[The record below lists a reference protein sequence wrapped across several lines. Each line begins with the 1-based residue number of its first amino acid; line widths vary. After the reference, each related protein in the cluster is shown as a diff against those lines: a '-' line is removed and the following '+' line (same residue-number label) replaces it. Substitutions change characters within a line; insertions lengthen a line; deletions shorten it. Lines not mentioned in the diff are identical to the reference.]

1 MNRKCI
7 LVLFALCIGFSST
20 WAQQTDFSGTWILNL
35 EKSKLES
42 KPEGLTGSM
51 FVIEQK
57 NDKVYLTRYHIYGE
71 KKDKISFKMTP
82 DGKTRTI
89 KLFFKGKL
97 EKSTNGLKAS
107 IWNNSFSNIVNYQ
120 FGINQNELIADEVF
134 TSSPDTHHN
143 IWVFDRVSPEGRN

>member
-1 MNRKCI
+1 M
-7 LVLFALCIGFSST
+7 FALCIGFSST

-120 FGINQNELIADEVF
+120 FGINQN
-134 TSSPDTHHN
+134 S
-143 IWVFDRVSPEGRN
+143 